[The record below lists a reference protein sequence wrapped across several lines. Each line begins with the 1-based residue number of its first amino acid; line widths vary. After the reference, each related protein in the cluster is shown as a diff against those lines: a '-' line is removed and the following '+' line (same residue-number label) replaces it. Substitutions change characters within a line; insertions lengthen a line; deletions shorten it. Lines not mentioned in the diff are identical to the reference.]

1 MLKLEQKLLLIGF
14 GYVVGVIV
22 GGLAVKSV
30 VSIDLDYENAKG
42 YLDGFE
48 DACSFF
54 NIASKVESKN
64 NKL

>member
-30 VSIDLDYENAKG
+30 VSIDLDY
-42 YLDGFE
+42 
-48 DACSFF
+48 
-54 NIASKVESKN
+54 
-64 NKL
+64 